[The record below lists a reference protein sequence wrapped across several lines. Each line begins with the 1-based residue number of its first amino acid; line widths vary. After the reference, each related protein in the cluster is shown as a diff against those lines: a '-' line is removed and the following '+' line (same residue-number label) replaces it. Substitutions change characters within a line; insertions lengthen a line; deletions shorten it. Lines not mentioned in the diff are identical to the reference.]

1 MPRGQAA
8 NPALR
13 LKPLLHRIFLTATL
27 SLAAAAIIFLPG
39 PALSDGGAG
48 TVGAGGT
55 DSLTG
60 VGGTGISDSIF
71 GQGGGGGGGAGVTG
85 GNGGNGGANNASI
98 PAGGVGGASAGASG
112 TDGASVPITKGG
124 GGGGGGAHGF
134 VGAALPVG
142 TATGGNGGNGGDSGL
157 GGGGGGGAGGAGAVI
172 TGTGNLGTLSVA
184 VTGGS
189 GGRGGIGSGSQDANG
204 GSGGSGLVFTNAG
217 GATFTL
223 NAAVAGG
230 GGGAAA
236 GGIGPRANSGF
247 GITGSNLNIAF
258 GAAATVA
265 AGDMIAI
272 NLSGGNNSFAFAN
285 ATTGITG
292 QIFNAG
298 TLTFAQTAGAVTVG
312 NVIAGGGDIIINGTQ
327 AVTFAAINTYTGTTT
342 VASGTLNVGAA
353 GSITSNV
360 SVSAGAALGNN
371 GTVTGSLV
379 VNGGTV
385 GGNGTFVGNANFTGG
400 TLSPGNSV
408 GTLNFQ
414 GNLSMTA
421 ATTYLVEVNPAS
433 ADRTNVTGSATL
445 GGATVSAIFAPGSY
459 VTKRYTILNANS
471 LSGTFAS
478 LVNTNL
484 PSHFLTALSYDPNN
498 VYLDIALFAPGG
510 GANLNVN
517 QTNVANALT
526 NSFNTAGRIPL
537 VFASLT
543 PQGLTQVSGEAPT
556 GAQQAT
562 FNAMNSFMNAMT
574 DPFMAARAGGAL
586 KSGATA
592 YSDETMAYAG
602 SPRRSA
608 AAREAHAMMTTKA
621 PSLASSFA
629 QRWSVWGAGYG
640 GSRSTAGNAVIG
652 SNNITSN
659 LYGGAAGLDYRL
671 TADTI
676 VGFALGGAGTN
687 YRLAGDLGNG
697 RSDAFQSGLYG
708 RHKFGASYVA
718 AAFAYGW
725 QDITVDRTVFGNQY
739 RSRFDAGSASGRLEA
754 GHRIVLGSGGF
765 TPYAAG
771 QLTTLFLP
779 AYAEQVVAGV
789 NTFALAYTR
798 KDVTAAR
805 SELGLRADTSF
816 ALADAVATLRGRAAW
831 AHGFNTERSIGAFFQ
846 TLPASDFVVNG
857 ASARSETALVSA
869 GGELRWLNGF
879 SLAATFEGEFA
890 KGIESYAGKGVLRYN
905 W

>member
-1 MPRGQAA
+1 MPRRQAT
-8 NPALR
+8 NPAVRLELLLLR
-13 LKPLLHRIFLTATL
+13 IVLTTTL
-27 SLAAAAIIFLPG
+27 SLAAAGIVFLPSPG
-39 PALSDGGAG
+39 LADGGAG

-60 VGGTGISDSIF
+60 AGGAGGSDSIF
-71 GQGGGGGGGAGVTG
+71 GQGGGGGGGAGATG

-98 PAGGVGGASAGASG
+98 PLGGAGGASAGASG

-142 TATGGNGGNGGDSGL
+142 AATGGNGGNGGDSGL

-184 VTGGS
+184 VSGGG
-189 GGRGGIGSGSQDANG
+189 GGRGGSGIGLQDANG

-236 GGIGPRANSGF
+236 GGLGPQASSGF

-265 AGDMIAI
+265 AGGTIAI
-272 NLSGGNNSFAFAN
+272 NLSGGSNSFAFAN
-285 ATTGITG
+285 GTTGITG

-298 TLTFAQTAGAVTVG
+298 TLMFAQTAGAVTVG
-312 NVIAGGGDIIINGTQ
+312 NVIAGSGDIIINGTQ

-342 VASGTLNVGAA
+342 VAAGALNVGVA

-360 SVSAGAALGNN
+360 TVNAGAALGNN
-371 GTVTGSLV
+371 GTVTGALA

-385 GGNGTFVGNANFTGG
+385 GGTGTFVGNSVFNGG
-400 TLSPGNSV
+400 TLAPGNSV

-459 VTKRYTILNANS
+459 VTKRYTIVNATS
-471 LSGTFAS
+471 LSGTFSS

-526 NSFNTAGRIPL
+526 NSFNTAGGIPL

-543 PQGLTQVSGEAPT
+543 PQGLTTVSGETAT
-556 GAQQAT
+556 GVQQAT
-562 FNAMNSFMNAMT
+562 FNAMNGFLNAMT
-574 DPFMAARAGGAL
+574 DPFIAGRAGNSPP
-586 KSGATA
+586 SGEIA
-592 YSDETMAYAG
+592 YSGEAMAYAG
-602 SPRRSA
+602 SPRRSTA
-608 AAREAHAMMTTKA
+608 EREAYARMAAKA
-621 PSLASSFA
+621 PALASPFA
-629 QRWSVWGAGYG
+629 QRWNVWGAGYG
-640 GSRSTAGNAVIG
+640 GTQSTAGNAIIG
-652 SNNITSN
+652 SQDVTSH

-676 VGFALGGAGTN
+676 VGFALGGAGTAFQ
-687 YRLAGDLGNG
+687 LAGGLGSG
-697 RSDAFQSGLYG
+697 RSDVFQAGFYG
-708 RHKFGASYVA
+708 RHQSGANYVA
-718 AAFAYGW
+718 VALAYGW
-725 QDITVDRTVFGNQY
+725 QDVTVDRNVFGNQY
-739 RSRFDAGSASGRLEA
+739 RSKFDANSASGRLEA
-754 GHRIVLGSGGF
+754 GHRIAWATSGV

-771 QLTTLFLP
+771 QFTTLFLP
-779 AYAEQVVAGV
+779 SYAERVVAGV
-789 NTFALAYTR
+789 NTFALAYGE

-805 SELGLRADTSF
+805 SELGLRADASF
-816 ALADAVATLRGRAAW
+816 ALTDSVMTLRGRAAW
-831 AHGFNTERSIGAFFQ
+831 AHNFNTERSINALFV
-846 TLPASDFVVNG
+846 TLPASGFLVYG
-857 ASARSETALVSA
+857 ASPAANTALLSV
-869 GGELRWLNGF
+869 GGELKWRNGF
-879 SLAATFEGEFA
+879 SVAATFDGEYA
-890 KGIESYAGKGVLRYN
+890 RGIESYAGKGTLRYQ